1 MLRYRLDE
9 LSTEVWAQ
17 HKTLNDTQ
25 HQTQFVHVYIYGIEI
40 MMMCTLYYVTP
51 ETEQANNG
59 IKIWFLINSFHVCL
73 LGDIVRLMMQVLTHL
88 NEMFIEQWKLQTR
101 YVDP

>member
-40 MMMCTLYYVTP
+40 MMMCTWWIP
-51 ETEQANNG
+51 F
-59 IKIWFLINSFHVCL
+59 KIWFLINSFHVCL
-73 LGDIVRLMMQVLTHL
+73 LGDIVRLMMQVLTYL
-88 NEMFIEQWKLQTR
+88 NEMFIEQWKLQTHD
-101 YVDP
+101 VNFTS